1 MTIALN
7 PTLCINPTLGSHS
20 ITAVKSINLNHP
32 VQKLQQKQKKINQ
45 EQYNI

>member
-1 MTIALN
+1 MMASNDNRTE
-7 PTLCINPTLGSHS
+7 PHSVYS
-20 ITAVKSINLNHP
+20 ITAVKSINLSHP